1 MKNSNMKFAMI
12 VTIIAAALL
21 VVIVVMSSNKGQDQ
35 ELILNKLDVDLA
47 GQPTLGEEDAP
58 VTVVEFGDFKC
69 PSCKAWGETIYPQ
82 IVEDYLLSGDVKFSY
97 VNVLFHG
104 EESTTG
110 ALAAESVFKQDPD
123 YYWDFHKAVFDAQP
137 EVNHD
142 DVWLSQEKMLEIAK
156 DYPSV
161 DQDQLKRD
169 MEEGLTK
176 PQVDIDEKLY
186 TKHEVAQTPTIK
198 INGVTI
204 EDPFDYEKIKE
215 MIDQELEANRNE

>member
-123 YYWDFHKAVFDAQP
+123 SYWDFHKAVFDAQP

>member
-35 ELILNKLDVDLA
+35 ELTLNKLDVDLT
-47 GQPTLGEEDAP
+47 GQPTLGDEDAP

-69 PSCKAWGETIYPQ
+69 PSCKAWGETIYPK

-123 YYWDFHKAVFDAQP
+123 SYWDFHKAVFDAQP

-169 MEEGLTK
+169 MEEGLSK

>member
-35 ELILNKLDVDLA
+35 ELTLNKLDVDLT

-69 PSCKAWGETIYPQ
+69 PSCKAWGESIYPQ
-82 IVEDYLLSGDVKFSY
+82 LVEDYLLSGDVKFSY

-123 YYWDFHKAVFDAQP
+123 SYWDFHKAVFDAQP

-161 DQDQLKRD
+161 NQDQLKRD

-186 TKHEVAQTPTIK
+186 TKHEVNQTPTIK
-198 INGVTI
+198 INGIII
-204 EDPFDYEKIKE
+204 EDPFNYEKIKE

>member
-21 VVIVVMSSNKGQDQ
+21 VLIVVMSSNKGQDQ

-97 VNVLFHG
+97 VNVLYHG

-123 YYWDFHKAVFDAQP
+123 SYWDFHKAVFDAQP

-198 INGVTI
+198 INGITI

>member
-21 VVIVVMSSNKGQDQ
+21 VVIIVMSSNKGQDQ
-35 ELILNKLDVDLA
+35 ELVLNKLDVDLA

-69 PSCKAWGETIYPQ
+69 PSCKAWGETIYPKL
-82 IVEDYLLSGDVKFSY
+82 VEDYLLSGDIKFSY

-110 ALAAESVFKQDPD
+110 ALAAESVFKQNPD
-123 YYWDFHKAVFDAQP
+123 SYWDFHKAVFDAQP

-142 DVWLSQEKMLEIAK
+142 DLWLSQEKMLEIAK

-186 TKHEVAQTPTIK
+186 TKHEVTQTPTIK
-198 INGVTI
+198 INGITI
-204 EDPFDYEKIKE
+204 ENPFDYEKIKE

>member
-35 ELILNKLDVDLA
+35 ELVLNKLDVDLT

-69 PSCKAWGETIYPQ
+69 PSCKAWGETVYPQ

-123 YYWDFHKAVFDAQP
+123 SFWDFHKAVFDAQP

-142 DVWLSQEKMLEIAK
+142 DIWLSQEKMLEIAK

-186 TKHEVAQTPTIK
+186 TKHEVTQTPTIK
-198 INGVTI
+198 INGITI
-204 EDPFDYEKIKE
+204 ENPFDYEKIKE